1 MCGICGIYS
10 FDPEEQIDEHL
21 VRSMNDEPG
30 SMTQTTLKKLVVLPN
45 DPIYKYYEKGEIKPR
60 YFNPGNYFDEVH
72 LLSLCDQDIAPE
84 RVQTLAGNAKL
95 CIHPIGRPTPATFPF
110 FFPRVKQLVR
120 QLAPDVIRA
129 YNPRQCGSLAAY
141 AGKRLQIPSVLSIH
155 LEYDDQRRYDHRLL
169 LRLMK
174 PLERYAL
181 CTIDAVICVTDY
193 LQRYARKYG
202 AKRCVTIYN
211 RVYTDQFCPSPE
223 PRPHETCTILSVGRL
238 DRQKYQECL
247 IRAVRNLDVR
257 LVLIGQGE
265 LEVELKKLT
274 KELDINQRV
283 TFISS
288 VPNTEIQ
295 TYYWRADVFALATHY
310 EGFCIPVL
318 EAMAAGLPV
327 VASNTPPIPEILGR
341 AGRIVENTP
350 QAFEAA
356 FRQLIKD
363 RDLRRQVGQRAR
375 ERAET
380 LDGTIMEQRE
390 KALYESLI
398 QQDPVTRHN
407 RSEVRANAS
416 SGSDPM

>member
-1 MCGICGIYS
+1 MIG
-10 FDPEEQIDEHL
+10 
-21 VRSMNDEPG
+21 
-30 SMTQTTLKKLVVLPN
+30 MTQSALKKLVVLPN

-72 LLSLCDQDIAPE
+72 LISLCDRDIAPE
-84 RVQTLAGNAKL
+84 KVQTVAGDAKL
-95 CIHPIGRPTPATFPF
+95 YIHPIGKPTPVTFPF

-120 QLAPDVIRA
+120 RLAPDVIRA

-141 AGKRLQIPSVLSIH
+141 AGRALHIPSVLSIH
-155 LEYDDQRRYDHRLL
+155 LEYDDQRRYDRRLL
-169 LRLMK
+169 LRLLK

-181 CTIDAVICVTDY
+181 RTIDAAICVTDY
-193 LQRYARKYG
+193 LQRYAQKYG

-211 RVYTDQFCPSPE
+211 KVYTEQFRPPPE
-223 PRPHETCTILSVGRL
+223 RPQHEPFTIVSVGRL

-247 IRAVRNLDVR
+247 IRAVRHLDAR

-265 LEVELKKLT
+265 LEEELRKLT
-274 KELDINQRV
+274 KKLDINQRV

-295 TYYWRADVFALATHY
+295 TYYWQADVFALATHY

-327 VASNTPPIPEILGR
+327 VASNTPPIPEILGN
-341 AGRIVENTP
+341 AGHIIENTP
-350 QAFEAA
+350 QAYEAA
-356 FRQLIKD
+356 FRQLIRN
-363 RDLRRQVGQRAR
+363 RDLRRKVGQGAR

-380 LDGTIMEQRE
+380 LNGTIMEQRE
-390 KALYESLI
+390 RALYESLVC
-398 QQDPVTRHN
+398 QRLNSAVVT
-407 RSEVRANAS
+407 
-416 SGSDPM
+416 D